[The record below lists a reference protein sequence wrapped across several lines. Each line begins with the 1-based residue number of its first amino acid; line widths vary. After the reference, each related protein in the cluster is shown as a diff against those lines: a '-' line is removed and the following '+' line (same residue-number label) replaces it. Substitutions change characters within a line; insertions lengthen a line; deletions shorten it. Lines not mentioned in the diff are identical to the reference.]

1 MRKVGNNPGRFCD
14 IAAIDR
20 DVKGRRP
27 FWVVNRGGVGRGGR
41 TDGKGSKMAHPGAKN
56 VVKVGKRKKNERGE
70 GGQLCVE
77 NVQPMKSNRVK

>member
-41 TDGKGSKMAHPGAKN
+41 TDGKGSKMAKSQECQ
-56 VVKVGKRKKNERGE
+56 VKSREE
-70 GGQLCVE
+70 E
-77 NVQPMKSNRVK
+77 EE